1 MQRLTSAR
9 SSMAK
14 SVNRFRFG
22 VNSDGPEL
30 ARLLADNGDVA
41 AQRKLEAL
49 ELRRTLARNFK
60 LLSDL
65 YSADTSQVA
74 LGRFYGIGAGT
85 VGRINRCEAGVSID
99 TLQAIASAVDR
110 EAWQLLVP
118 MTSAEAM
125 PELVT
130 AEIRERLEEASRV
143 VEAMENIRTYKV
155 AKKRPA

>member
-1 MQRLTSAR
+1 MTKRLNR
-9 SSMAK
+9 LRFD
-14 SVNRFRFG
+14 VNK
-22 VNSDGPEL
+22 DKPEL
-30 ARLLADNGDVA
+30 DRLLADNRDVA
-41 AQRKLEAL
+41 AQRKLEAA
-49 ELRRTLARNFK
+49 ELRQILARNFK

-110 EAWQLLVP
+110 EAWMLLVP

-130 AEIRERLEEASRV
+130 TEIRERLEEASRV
-143 VEAMENIRTYKV
+143 AEAVENIRTYKV
-155 AKKRPA
+155 AKKRLG